1 MKKRILVICIII
13 IVIVISGIFIINLN
27 NIKKQEKNEKRY
39 EQIKNDINKEVER
52 YLYFIAPHC
61 SSENNGGHLTH
72 KTLVYNNGFDQEKL
86 LDIDNKSYC
95 KTYIKYKCI
104 EDGKWEWQTYISCKD
119 YTDKG
124 YVDWDKEFE
133 PKK

>member
-1 MKKRILVICIII
+1 M
-13 IVIVISGIFIINLN
+13 
-27 NIKKQEKNEKRY
+27 
-39 EQIKNDINKEVER
+39 
-52 YLYFIAPHC
+52 
-61 SSENNGGHLTH
+61 TH
-72 KTLVYNNGFDQEKL
+72 KTLVYNNGFDKEKL

-95 KTYIKYKCI
+95 KTYIKYECI
-104 EDGKWEWQTYISCKD
+104 KDGKWEWQTYISCKD